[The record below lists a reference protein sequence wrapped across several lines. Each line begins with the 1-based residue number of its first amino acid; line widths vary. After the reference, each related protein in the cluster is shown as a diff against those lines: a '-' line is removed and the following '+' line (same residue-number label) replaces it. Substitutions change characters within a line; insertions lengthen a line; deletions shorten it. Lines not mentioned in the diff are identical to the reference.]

1 MNLKHSRRSRS
12 FVAAAVGMVGILISA
27 CSSSTPNAASG
38 NGGGGGNN
46 GSGGSSS
53 GSGGSGSSSGSG
65 GGGSGSSSTGGDGG
79 LASSSNVTILVYP
92 NGNHASELITAINGA
107 TTSVYMTMY
116 EIDDTGVID
125 AIVAKK
131 SAGLDVQ
138 VILDGSTTTKSNN
151 TKAYD
156 AFDSAKIP
164 VIWSSSSFTYTH
176 EKCVM
181 IDHKQAWIM
190 TANAESSV
198 PGSNR
203 EYLAIDDDLADVTE
217 AEQVFTADHAGTK
230 ITPSG
235 DLVVADS
242 NARTGLVTLINSAKK
257 SLDIEDEEFS
267 DDNSGG
273 ITDAVVA
280 AAGRGVAVRL
290 IVAGGSSDS
299 TQTSALSSVKSAG
312 ASVFVSDV
320 SSGSGSS
327 SDPYI
332 HAKTILVDCA
342 TGTCTS
348 GFVGSE
354 NMTTGSLEYNR
365 ELGIILTDPTQ
376 LGVVSAALATD
387 FSNPRNTKM

>member
-1 MNLKHSRRSRS
+1 MDSKHSRRSRG
-12 FVAAAVGMVGILISA
+12 FVTASAATMAVMISA
-27 CSSSTPNAASG
+27 CSSATPATT
-38 NGGGGGNN
+38 GG
-46 GSGGSSS
+46 GGSSS
-53 GSGGSGSSSGSG
+53 GNGSGANGSG
-65 GGGSGSSSTGGDGG
+65 GGGSTSSGGGDGSSGSSGSSGDGG

-92 NGNHASELITAINGA
+92 NGHHASELIGAINGA

-131 SAGLDVQ
+131 NAGLDVQ

-151 TKAYD
+151 TNAYN
-156 AFDSAKIP
+156 AFNTAKIP

-176 EKCVM
+176 EKTVM

-198 PGSNR
+198 PDSNR
-203 EYLAIDDDLADVTE
+203 EYLAIDNDLADVTE
-217 AEQVFTADHAGTK
+217 AEQIFTADHANTK

-235 DLVVADS
+235 NLVVADS
-242 NARTGLVTLINSAKK
+242 NARPNLVALIGSAKT

-267 DDNSGG
+267 DNNSSG

-280 AAGRGVAVRL
+280 AAGRGVTVRL
-290 IVAGGSSDS
+290 IVAGGSGTS
-299 TQTSALSSVKSAG
+299 TQTSALNSVKSAG

-320 SSGSGSS
+320 SSGNGSS

-342 TGTCTS
+342 SGTCTS
-348 GFVGSE
+348 GFIGSE

-365 ELGIILTDPTQ
+365 ELGVILTDPTQ
-376 LGVVSAALATD
+376 LGVVSTALATD
-387 FSNPRNTKM
+387 FANPRNTKM